1 MTLQELI
8 IGIILGT
15 FWGLMIYVGF
25 ALPIEA
31 SETTQ
36 VQVKNEEKPQFSITH
51 KWRPEDNVVQDYVR
65 YAYKISGGDLDF
77 VATLE
82 AENGRRDPY
91 RQSDVVSNGKREES
105 YGFCQMMRKYHPEV
119 NEKKFW
125 EDPYYQLDVCYRKYK
140 WGTKF
145 YGYNVRHKVKDRF
158 DVSGTS
164 AKNTPVWTRKNE
176 KVENHYIEARL
187 AQDVADMKWSKCI
200 EAKQCVPEL

>member
-1 MTLQELI
+1 M
-8 IGIILGT
+8 
-15 FWGLMIYVGF
+15 
-25 ALPIEA
+25 
-31 SETTQ
+31 
-36 VQVKNEEKPQFSITH
+36 
-51 KWRPEDNVVQDYVR
+51 VQDYVR

-140 WGTKF
+140 
-145 YGYNVRHKVKDRF
+145 
-158 DVSGTS
+158 
-164 AKNTPVWTRKNE
+164 
-176 KVENHYIEARL
+176 
-187 AQDVADMKWSKCI
+187 
-200 EAKQCVPEL
+200 